1 MKITKTQ
8 IRNIIKEETAQ
19 ALSEMY
25 VQPVEG
31 KRTPD
36 EAEVLITGYGGLTI
50 EQIRKKLLGMLQLA
64 AAAAAEDKSF
74 ARFDSLVRN
83 GAMMRLYETLVEH
96 NALSPE
102 PQSGSKNETP
112 T

>member
-50 EQIRKKLLGMLQLA
+50 EQIRSKLLGMLQEAAQDDSLA
-64 AAAAAEDKSF
+64 TF
-74 ARFDSLVRN
+74 NSLVRN
-83 GAMMRLYETLVEH
+83 GVMMRLYKTLVEH
-96 NALSPE
+96 NALSPD
-102 PQSGSKNETP
+102 GSP
-112 T
+112 

>member
-8 IRNIIKEETAQ
+8 IRNIIKEETTQ

-31 KRTPD
+31 KTTPD
-36 EAEVLITGYGGLTI
+36 DAEVLLQGYGGLRI
-50 EQIRKKLLGMLQLA
+50 DQIREKLSKMLQEAAKDESLA
-64 AAAAAEDKSF
+64 T
-74 ARFDSLVRN
+74 FDSLVRN

-96 NALSPE
+96 NALSPDE
-102 PQSGSKNETP
+102 SP
-112 T
+112 

>member
-31 KRTPD
+31 KTTPD
-36 EAEVLITGYGGLTI
+36 DAEVLLQGYGGLTI
-50 EQIRKKLLGMLQLA
+50 GQIRNKLLLMLQEAAQDDSLA
-64 AAAAAEDKSF
+64 T
-74 ARFDSLVRN
+74 FDSLVRN
-83 GAMMRLYETLVEH
+83 GVMMRLYKTLVEH
-96 NALSPE
+96 NALSPD
-102 PQSGSKNETP
+102 GSP
-112 T
+112 

>member
-50 EQIRKKLLGMLQLA
+50 EQIRSKLLGMLQEAAQDDSLA
-64 AAAAAEDKSF
+64 TF
-74 ARFDSLVRN
+74 NSLVRN
-83 GAMMRLYETLVEH
+83 GVMMRFYKTLVEH
-96 NALSPE
+96 NALSPD
-102 PQSGSKNETP
+102 GSP
-112 T
+112 